1 MKLLVIALT
10 LLATTSYLLAGSK
23 PALACTPDDRYN
35 PVRESKVI
43 VAGRITGWE
52 HTSGLYKEI
61 GVPPIPS
68 AVKVNVRVTVAVDQ
82 VLKGSTSSPLVYT
95 DRGLFIAYDGVR
107 KWGISSDCAGG
118 AFQAD
123 AFEGKYTIVGLN
135 DDRGPLRPEAFFF
148 LGDEPSGSE
157 YERALDRIEE
167 LGKNR
172 FPYVPVKLFYMLAVG
187 AVVVV
192 IVAGAHIFRRRL
204 LIAAPND

>member
-1 MKLLVIALT
+1 MKLRIIALT
-10 LLATTSYLLAGSK
+10 LLATTSYLLADSK

-52 HTSGLYKEI
+52 HTSDLYKEI

-82 VLKGSTSSPLVYT
+82 VLKDSTSSPLVYT

-107 KWGISSDCAGG
+107 EWGISSDCAGG

-123 AFEGKYTIVGLN
+123 ASEGKYTIVGLN

-148 LGDEPSGSE
+148 LGNDPSGSE

-172 FPYVPVKLFYMLAVG
+172 FPYVPVKLFYLLGVAS
-187 AVVVV
+187 AVVTT
-192 IVAGAHIFRRRL
+192 VAGVHIVRNRL
-204 LIAAPND
+204 LLTARDD